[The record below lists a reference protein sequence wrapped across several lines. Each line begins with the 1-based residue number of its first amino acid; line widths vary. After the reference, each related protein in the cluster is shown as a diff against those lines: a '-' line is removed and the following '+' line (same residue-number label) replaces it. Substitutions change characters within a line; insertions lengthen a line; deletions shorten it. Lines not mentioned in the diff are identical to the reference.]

1 MNGDEASDRPHEP
14 AEEDALAA
22 VSTEEG
28 LPLCEVCGVEPPAAG
43 TEEALALGAEV
54 VAQAVA
60 EDGADGGEPDQ
71 ATDLEDVARPCDP
84 GEDDQGGSR
93 HQGADDRDRLGGR
106 EQQDEPVA
114 PHRRMLEHRQEGVL
128 DLHAPTI

>member
-14 AEEDALAA
+14 AEEDALAT

-28 LPLCEVCGVEPPAAG
+28 LPLREVGGVEPPAAG

-71 ATDLEDVARPCDP
+71 ATDLEDAARPCDP

-93 HQGADDRDRLGGR
+93 HKGADDRDRLGGR

-114 PHRRMLEHRQEGVL
+114 PHLRVLGYGKEGVL
-128 DLHAPTI
+128 EPHAAIV